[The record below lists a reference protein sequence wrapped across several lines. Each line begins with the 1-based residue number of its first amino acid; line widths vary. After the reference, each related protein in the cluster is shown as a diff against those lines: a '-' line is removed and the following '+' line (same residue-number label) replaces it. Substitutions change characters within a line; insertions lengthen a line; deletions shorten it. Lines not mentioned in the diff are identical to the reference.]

1 MEEAKVKKISP
12 GGRCWFGVESKS
24 FELLLES
31 VNGKVAGKIAERGRG
46 CSLWIRFGE
55 TSLAWLLEGME
66 DCIVGKFREP
76 FRSVWNEGGRGYKM
90 LLHNNKARR
99 FLPCSTVCI
108 EEKRFSWVFLEGKV
122 S

>member
-55 TSLAWLLEGME
+55 RSLAWLLEGME

-76 FRSVWNEGGRGYKM
+76 FRMCGTKVEGATRCCCTTTK
-90 LLHNNKARR
+90 
-99 FLPCSTVCI
+99 
-108 EEKRFSWVFLEGKV
+108 LEDFCRV
-122 S
+122 QLCA